1 MDFNVD
7 EWCAEFLRKLEDAFG
22 GGLVFVGLQGSRGRG
37 EASEESDVDLVVVLK
52 ELAPRELG
60 LYADAVASMPF
71 AEKACGFICGEE
83 VLRAHHFTVSITEV
97 LCVRVDDVPGGLN
110 AVVQLLQKE
119 GISLE
124 YLYAYISKSV
134 DASVIFY
141 VKDCAR
147 AEEVLRKNGIR
158 LLSEAY

>member
-1 MDFNVD
+1 MV
-7 EWCAEFLRKLEDAFG
+7 
-22 GGLVFVGLQGSRGRG
+22 
-37 EASEESDVDLVVVLK
+37 EALDMIAKGTLNP
-52 ELAPRELG
+52 AG
-60 LYADAVASMPF
+60 M
-71 AEKACGFICGEE
+71 
-83 VLRAHHFTVSITEV
+83 ITHV
-97 LCVRVDDVPGGLN
+97 GGLN

>member
-1 MDFNVD
+1 M
-7 EWCAEFLRKLEDAFG
+7 
-22 GGLVFVGLQGSRGRG
+22 
-37 EASEESDVDLVVVLK
+37 
-52 ELAPRELG
+52 
-60 LYADAVASMPF
+60 
-71 AEKACGFICGEE
+71 
-83 VLRAHHFTVSITEV
+83 
-97 LCVRVDDVPGGLN
+97 RVDDVPGGLN

>member
-1 MDFNVD
+1 MAVRQLSVFLENRTGTLSEVTQALSDNGIDVRAVTLSD
-7 EWCAEFLRKLEDAFG
+7 TVEFG
-22 GGLVFVGLQGSRGRG
+22 
-37 EASEESDVDLVVVLK
+37 
-52 ELAPRELG
+52 
-60 LYADAVASMPF
+60 
-71 AEKACGFICGEE
+71 I
-83 VLRAHHFTVSITEV
+83 
-97 LCVRVDDVPGGLN
+97 VRVDDVPGGLN
-110 AVVQLLQKE
+110 AVAQLLQKE

>member
-1 MDFNVD
+1 MAVRQLSVFLENRTGTLCEVTQALSDNGIDVRAITLAD
-7 EWCAEFLRKLEDAFG
+7 TVEFGIL
-22 GGLVFVGLQGSRGRG
+22 
-37 EASEESDVDLVVVLK
+37 
-52 ELAPRELG
+52 
-60 LYADAVASMPF
+60 
-71 AEKACGFICGEE
+71 
-83 VLRAHHFTVSITEV
+83 AHHFTVSITEV

>member
-1 MDFNVD
+1 MSCIN
-7 EWCAEFLRKLEDAFG
+7 W
-22 GGLVFVGLQGSRGRG
+22 
-37 EASEESDVDLVVVLK
+37 
-52 ELAPRELG
+52 
-60 LYADAVASMPF
+60 
-71 AEKACGFICGEE
+71 
-83 VLRAHHFTVSITEV
+83 
-97 LCVRVDDVPGGLN
+97 
-110 AVVQLLQKE
+110 LLQKE

-134 DASVIFY
+134 DASVIFS